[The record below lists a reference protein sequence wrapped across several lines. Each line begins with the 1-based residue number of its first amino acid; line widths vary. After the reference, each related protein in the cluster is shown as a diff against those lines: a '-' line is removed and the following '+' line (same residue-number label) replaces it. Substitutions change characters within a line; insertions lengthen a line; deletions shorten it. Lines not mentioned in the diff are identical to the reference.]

1 MERMSGADSVSR
13 QRRTRPRTLP
23 RMKHVLV
30 AGITGALGG
39 EVARSLLAK
48 GHQVRGL
55 TRDANRWPA
64 GMEKASKHVGDALKP
79 ETLKGAADGVDTV
92 FSCLGASVSAEL
104 SAGRAS
110 FTSVDTPANLALLA
124 EAKRAGA
131 KRFVYVSV
139 FHSEAQKAIKY
150 IRAHEEVVDAIKAS
164 GLEYSIVRPTGFF
177 SALSELLPL
186 AEKGRLPSFKG
197 GHAKSNPIHEGDLA
211 QVCVEA
217 IENGPQE
224 LPCGGPEVLTRTQMN
239 SLACAAVG
247 KPDKSM
253 KAPLWGLKMAAFCA
267 TPFQPRM
274 AQLLEFVASLSEH
287 DLVAPVRGT
296 RRIGDYFK
304 ERVARSSSRT

>member
-1 MERMSGADSVSR
+1 
-13 QRRTRPRTLP
+13 
-23 RMKHVLV
+23 MKQVLV
-30 AGITGALGG
+30 AGVTGALGA
-39 EVARSLLAK
+39 EVARSLLAN
-48 GHQVRGL
+48 GHSVRGL

-64 GMEKASKHVGDALKP
+64 GLEKASKHVGDALKP
-79 ETLKGAADGVDTV
+79 ETLKGAADGMDTV
-92 FSCLGASVSAEL
+92 FSCVGASVSSEMG
-104 SAGRAS
+104 AGWSS
-110 FTSVDTPANLALLA
+110 FTAVDTPANLALLA

-139 FHSEAQKAIKY
+139 FHNDAMKSLKY
-150 IRAHEEVVDAIKAS
+150 IKAHEDVVEAIKAS
-164 GLEYSIVRPTGFF
+164 GLEYCIVRPTGFF
-177 SALSELLPL
+177 SALSELLGL

-211 QVCVEA
+211 AVCVEA
-217 IENGPQE
+217 VERGVGE
-224 LPCGGPEVLTRTQMN
+224 LPCGGPEVLSRSQMN
-239 SLACAAVG
+239 TLACEAVG

-274 AQLLEFVASLSEH
+274 AQLFEFVASLSEH

-304 ERVARSSSRT
+304 DRVARSSSRT